1 MTLPSEALPE
11 ALVALLGSAKA
22 RQGLPSALFETQA
35 VHLDV
40 MEPTG
45 IVFTGDWHLGA
56 QGMAYDRFERDLGQ
70 LAYAK
75 RLLKDQLHIIVM
87 GDLIDGYL
95 PVGTPRNPTQ
105 LLSPREQ
112 RKAAVEALKLLQP
125 TLVLEGDH
133 DSWHSK
139 QDIEHDWLY
148 DACALS
154 GWNYSQWG
162 SELRL
167 HTNEHRPIRILAR
180 HRYNGARTN
189 DHLKPHKNLHLE
201 HGPADVVAL
210 AHFHSNPGVFTTFAK
225 RPSEGRFYAVQSGTY
240 KYLDDYGKKLGF
252 EPGAYGVPGL
262 VIYPD
267 GAISVHDEYDTMFTE
282 LV

>member
-154 GWNYSQWG
+154 GWKNSSARPRPAPTCASSSTAPGCAGRRWTTRCSTAPRGWARPRWRRSWRANWG
-162 SELRL
+162 
-167 HTNEHRPIRILAR
+167 
-180 HRYNGARTN
+180 
-189 DHLKPHKNLHLE
+189 
-201 HGPADVVAL
+201 
-210 AHFHSNPGVFTTFAK
+210 
-225 RPSEGRFYAVQSGTY
+225 
-240 KYLDDYGKKLGF
+240 
-252 EPGAYGVPGL
+252 
-262 VIYPD
+262 
-267 GAISVHDEYDTMFTE
+267 
-282 LV
+282 